1 MENRITLNGQEHRIS
16 YNFEAVESIQND
28 LNVDSLNDV
37 YLTIGRAMNDGAESG
52 ITTKDIANVMRVSK
66 TVIFHGIRG
75 ACLEDGTDM
84 PFKTPAHVGA
94 RIKSIK
100 EATQQLVLFRVALD
114 DIFRADPDDEGNAQG
129 RTEAP
134 AK

>member
-1 MENRITLNGQEHRIS
+1 MENRITLAGADHRIS
-16 YNFEAVESIQND
+16 YNFEAVEAIQND

-37 YLTIGRAMNDGAESG
+37 YLTISRAMSDGEQSG
-52 ITTKDIANVMRVSK
+52 ITTKDIANVMRVAK

-75 ACLEDGTDM
+75 ACLEDDTIM

-94 RIKSIK
+94 HIKSIK
-100 EATQQLVLFRVALD
+100 EATQQLVLFRVSLD

-129 RTEAP
+129 RTATP